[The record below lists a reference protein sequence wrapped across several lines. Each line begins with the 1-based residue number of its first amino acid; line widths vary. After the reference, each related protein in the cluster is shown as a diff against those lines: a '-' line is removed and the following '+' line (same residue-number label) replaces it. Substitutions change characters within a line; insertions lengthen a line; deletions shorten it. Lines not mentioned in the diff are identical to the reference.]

1 MTDQPTGEQQPWEA
15 HGAFSPTPP
24 KPERQ
29 PRQRRTRKEP
39 ALAAPFGKAAEEA
52 APKKTRKPR
61 AAKKE
66 KAERAAPETIKVT
79 MREYAEM
86 RVGDD
91 AKVFIKLHGILS
103 TLTKGARSKV
113 LAELSKVLS

>member
-1 MTDQPTGEQQPWEA
+1 MTEQTAGEAPWAAQSASAETAPT
-15 HGAFSPTPP
+15 
-24 KPERQ
+24 RQ
-29 PRQRRTRKEP
+29 PRQQ
-39 ALAAPFGKAAEEA
+39 
-52 APKKTRKPR
+52 RKPR
-61 AAKKE
+61 EAKPAVAAPEVAPPARKPRKAKE

-103 TLTKGARSKV
+103 ALTKSARTKV
-113 LAELSKVLS
+113 LAELSKVFG